1 MLRSIGLYKCEK
13 FSKARWL
20 RKCDISNS
28 SKNEIPASPPPVCG
42 RSQEDGVDVCR
53 PKGYAFSETCPVY
66 HVDECHPKSIPVAEH
81 LSCCCDN
88 ALVEEPC
95 TPLRRPPP
103 PKKEKV
109 AHKSMWE
116 TIPGYNPCPLPPR
129 LDEIHYQPSD
139 LEKRTYYRTW
149 VECDRLVRKRKFC
162 CFDDVGVP
170 PHCLEKKRPP
180 VESACEEDPQKL
192 KVDLTLLKDCM
203 EATKNRPRPKKSR
216 CIKIVMPFCGKVA
229 KNTKC
234 AAREHKECTKECC
247 PYPSFSECQRQPGR
261 PAPPVECR
269 CQDPVASCEVMKFLS
284 YKKQFQ
290 IPPPLPAWP
299 PRPK

>member
-1 MLRSIGLYKCEK
+1 MFRSFGLCKYNKCANAPWMK
-13 FSKARWL
+13 K
-20 RKCDISNS
+20 SNMS
-28 SKNEIPASPPPVCG
+28 TTTKEIPENPAPVCG
-42 RSQEDGVDVCR
+42 AQAGPTDVCR
-53 PKGYAFSETCPVY
+53 PKGYVFSDECPVY
-66 HVDECHPKSIPVAEH
+66 HIDECHPKSIPVAEH
-81 LSCCCDN
+81 LRCCCDQ

-95 TPLRRPPP
+95 RDMPRAKP
-103 PKKEKV
+103 PKKKV
-109 AHKSMWE
+109 EEFKSMWE
-116 TIPGYNPCPLPPR
+116 SIPGYNPCALPPR

-162 CFDDVGVP
+162 CFDDVGVS
-170 PHCLEKKRPP
+170 PHCQERKPPP

-192 KVDLTLLKDCM
+192 RIDLQLLKDCM
-203 EATKNRPRPKKSR
+203 EATRNRPRPKKSR
-216 CIKIVMPFCGKVA
+216 CIKIVMPYCGKVA

-234 AAREHKECTKECC
+234 GAREHSLCTKECC
-247 PYPSFSECQRQPGR
+247 PYPSFSECQRPPKR
-261 PAPPVECR
+261 PDAPSECH
-269 CQDPVASCEVMKFLS
+269 CKDKVPLCEVLKFLS